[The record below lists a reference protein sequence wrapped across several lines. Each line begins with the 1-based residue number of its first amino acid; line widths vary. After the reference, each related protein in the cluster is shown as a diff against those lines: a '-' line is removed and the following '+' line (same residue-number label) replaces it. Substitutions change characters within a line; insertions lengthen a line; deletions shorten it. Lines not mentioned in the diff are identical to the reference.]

1 MQNATLKI
9 DGMNGEAC
17 ADLVTLVLNN
27 ITGVSD
33 VRVSLLNSQASLKYD
48 ERHTSEPYL
57 INSLARAGYTART
70 GAQAEKAGGCCGGC
84 CGG

>member
-1 MQNATLKI
+1 MQNATLTI

-33 VRVSLLNSQASLKYD
+33 VRVSLLNSQASLKFD
-48 ERHTSEPYL
+48 ENHTSQPYL
-57 INSLARAGYTART
+57 ITSLARAGYTARA
-70 GAQAEKAGGCCGGC
+70 GQAEKAGGCCGGC